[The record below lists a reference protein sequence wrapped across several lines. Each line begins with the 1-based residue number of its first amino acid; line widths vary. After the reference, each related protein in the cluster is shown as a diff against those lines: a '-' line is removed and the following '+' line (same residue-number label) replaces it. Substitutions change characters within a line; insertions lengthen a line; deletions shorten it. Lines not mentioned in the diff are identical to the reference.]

1 MLILSLSIE
10 EYEKIIWETK
20 EKRME
25 IGGTNGSDSR
35 RSDKTTVEGKQ
46 NKQEN

>member
-1 MLILSLSIE
+1 MLSLNVE
-10 EYEKIIWETK
+10 EYEEVILTTK

-25 IGGTNGSDSR
+25 IGGTKGKYSR
-35 RSDKTTVEGKQ
+35 RSDKITGEGKQ